1 VRILPGILA
10 TLIHVRRTEMNMTSQ
25 RLADLKASLGTLWVA
40 VMAACAQ
47 SMRPRVT
54 PYSIEGILLSGLKA

>member
-1 VRILPGILA
+1 
-10 TLIHVRRTEMNMTSQ
+10 MTSQ